1 MIPRLQIVALAV
13 IAGVCSSQAKG
24 GPGYLAM
31 IGPAPL
37 RHARKVEPSVI
48 EPLPEPAKVVASK
61 TIPSSA
67 NSETSG
73 PPSLETMVKG
83 SPKADEIQPISSA
96 SAVVP
101 AQEPAAVS
109 PYQLLQYLLKP
120 GSTNAV
126 QSVVVLPPINFAPP
140 VQTGPAP
147 SSTATYQK
155 GP

>member
-13 IAGVCSSQAKG
+13 LAGVCSSHAKG
-24 GPGYLAM
+24 GAGYLAM

-67 NSETSG
+67 GSDTSG
-73 PPSLETMVKG
+73 PPSLETMAKG
-83 SPKADEIQPISSA
+83 SPKADEIQPA

>member
-1 MIPRLQIVALAV
+1 MALV
-13 IAGVCSSQAKG
+13 VLAGVCSSQAKG
-24 GPGYLAM
+24 GAGYLAM

-61 TIPSSA
+61 ADAASSG
-67 NSETSG
+67 SETSG
-73 PPSLETMVKG
+73 PSSLETMAKRN
-83 SPKADEIQPISSA
+83 PKADEIQPPTA
-96 SAVVP
+96 AAAMVP
-101 AQEPAAVS
+101 AQEPEAVS

-140 VQTGPAP
+140 VQAGPAP